1 MSDISIKIMPT
12 NHKIRVKKGS
22 YLIDVLY
29 EHGFIIPSSCGK
41 RGICGKCL
49 VEIEYTSESNEESVE
64 EKSHLFVNSCQFII
78 EKDITVYLPQMQ
90 IDKQKEIYKYKKPYQ
105 IKVKTN
111 INPNIQVLKINV
123 EREEIKKSKSYLD
136 YFFNL
141 VGKKN
146 VSIEV
151 LKKIACVKNDVNK
164 SYNLICSNQ
173 QIIDIKSEDKFNGI
187 FGIAIDL
194 GTTSIAIELIDLM
207 SGKNVGDISELNPQ
221 ILYGDDVISRIS
233 YAIQSKENIKLMQ
246 KSVISGINNLIE
258 RLIEKI
264 GITQNDIYDVVV
276 AGNTTMIHLLL
287 GIDPA
292 SLGEYPFTPTF
303 ISSLAIPAKEIGM
316 HTHPEAQMYIYPAI
330 GGFVGGDITAGL
342 LAINAMKQESP
353 FLFVD
358 LGTNGE
364 IVVSKQEHLF
374 ATSTA
379 VGPAFEGVRIQCGMR
394 ASIGAIERI
403 TINSEDIDIK
413 VIGNIE
419 PVGIC
424 GSALIDLLAI
434 LLRLKIVNTSGRM
447 LLESVNNPNIPE
459 KIRKRVKTNN
469 SDVIFEV
476 FHGKNKK
483 IFLSSRDVRQLQL
496 SCSAIKCGIKLL
508 AKESAIELQTIKKVY
523 IAGTFG
529 FYLDKKNLKTIGIIP
544 DEINEEKIDF
554 VGNSSL
560 AGAKYALINKNL
572 RSSIEEISRKI
583 KHIDLSTIP
592 EFEEEFA
599 MSTFFPESE

>member
-105 IKVKTN
+105 IKVETN

-141 VGKKN
+141 VAKKN

-258 RLIEKI
+258 QLIEKI

-287 GIDPA
+287 GIDPD

-342 LAINAMKQESP
+342 LAINAMKQENP

-508 AKESAIELQTIKKVY
+508 AKEAAIELQTIKKVY

>member
-1 MSDISIKIMPT
+1 MNDILIKILPANQEVRT
-12 NHKIRVKKGS
+12 KKGS

-49 VEIEYTSESNEESVE
+49 VEVEYTNKGNENSTK
-64 EKSHLFVNSCQFII
+64 EKSHLLVNSCQYIV
-78 EKDITVYLPQMQ
+78 EKDIAVSLPQVQ
-90 IDKQKEIYKYKKPYQ
+90 IDKQKEIYKFKKPYQ
-105 IKVKTN
+105 IKIETSF
-111 INPNIQVLKINV
+111 NPNIQVLKVNV
-123 EREEIKKSKSYLD
+123 EKEEIKKSKSYQD
-136 YFFNL
+136 YFFSL
-141 VGKKN
+141 IGKKDI
-146 VSIEV
+146 SLEV
-151 LKKIACVKNDVNK
+151 LKKIACIKNDITK
-164 SYNLICSNQ
+164 SYNLIFSNK
-173 QIIDIKSEDKFNGI
+173 QIIDIKKEREFNGI
-187 FGIAIDL
+187 YGIAIDL
-194 GTTSIAIELIDLM
+194 GTTSIAIELINLM
-207 SGKNVGDISELNPQ
+207 SGENVGDISELNPQ

-233 YAIQSKENIKLMQ
+233 YAIQSEDNTKLMQ
-246 KSVISGINNLIE
+246 KSVVSGINNLNE
-258 RLIEKI
+258 QLVKKI

-287 GIDPA
+287 GIDPS

-303 ISSLAIPAKEIGM
+303 LSNITIPPNKIGI

-342 LAINAMKQESP
+342 LAINAIKKEKP

-364 IVVSKQEHLF
+364 IVIAKQGLLY

-394 ASIGAIERI
+394 ASIGAIEKI
-403 TINSEDIDIK
+403 TLNNDDIDIK

-419 PVGIC
+419 PLGIC

-434 LLRLKIVNTSGRM
+434 LLRLKIINTSGRM
-447 LLESVNNPNIPE
+447 LSESVNNPNVPE

-508 AKESAIELQTIKKVY
+508 AKEADIGLQTFEKIY

-529 FYLDKKNLKTIGIIP
+529 FYLNRKNLKTIGIIP
-544 DEINEEKIDF
+544 EEINEEKIEF

-560 AGAKYALINKNL
+560 AGAKYALINKDL
-572 RSSIEEISRKI
+572 RNNIEEILGII

>member
-1 MSDISIKIMPT
+1 MNDILIKILPA
-12 NHKIRVKKGS
+12 NQEVRAKKGS

-49 VEIEYTSESNEESVE
+49 VEVEYTNKGNENSTK
-64 EKSHLFVNSCQFII
+64 EKSHLLINSCQYIV
-78 EKDITVYLPQMQ
+78 EKDIAVYLPQVQ
-90 IDKQKEIYKYKKPYQ
+90 IDKQKEIYKFKKPYQ
-105 IKVKTN
+105 IKIETSF
-111 INPNIQVLKINV
+111 NPNIQVLKVNV
-123 EREEIKKSKSYLD
+123 EKEEIKKSKSYQD
-136 YFFNL
+136 YFFSL
-141 VGKKN
+141 IGKKDI
-146 VSIEV
+146 SLEV
-151 LKKIACVKNDVNK
+151 LKKIACVKNDITK
-164 SYNLICSNQ
+164 SYNLIFSNK
-173 QIIDIKSEDKFNGI
+173 QIIDIKKEREFNGI
-187 FGIAIDL
+187 YGIAIDL
-194 GTTSIAIELIDLM
+194 GTTSIAIELINLM
-207 SGKNVGDISELNPQ
+207 SGENVGDISELNPQ

-233 YAIQSKENIKLMQ
+233 YAIQSEDNTKLMQ
-246 KSVISGINNLIE
+246 KSVVSGINNLNE
-258 RLIEKI
+258 QLVKKI

-287 GIDPA
+287 GIDPS

-303 ISSLAIPAKEIGM
+303 LSNITIPPNKIGI

-342 LAINAMKQESP
+342 LAINAIKKEKP

-364 IVVSKQEHLF
+364 IVIAKQGHLY

-394 ASIGAIERI
+394 ASIGAIEKI
-403 TINSEDIDIK
+403 TLNNDDIDIK

-419 PVGIC
+419 PLGIC

-434 LLRLKIVNTSGRM
+434 LLRLKIINTSGRM
-447 LLESVNNPNIPE
+447 LSESVNNPNVPE

-508 AKESAIELQTIKKVY
+508 AKEADIGLQTFEKIY

-529 FYLDKKNLKTIGIIP
+529 FYLNRKNLKTIGIIP
-544 DEINEEKIDF
+544 EEINEEKIEF

-560 AGAKYALINKNL
+560 AGAKYALINKDL
-572 RSSIEEISRKI
+572 RNNIEEILGII

>member
-1 MSDISIKIMPT
+1 LNDILIKILPANQEVRT
-12 NHKIRVKKGS
+12 KKGS

-49 VEIEYTSESNEESVE
+49 VEVEYTNKGNENSTK
-64 EKSHLFVNSCQFII
+64 EKSHLLVNSCQYIV
-78 EKDITVYLPQMQ
+78 EKDIAVSLPQVQ
-90 IDKQKEIYKYKKPYQ
+90 IDKQKEIYKFKKPYQ
-105 IKVKTN
+105 IKIETSF
-111 INPNIQVLKINV
+111 NPNIQVLKVNV
-123 EREEIKKSKSYLD
+123 EKEEIKKSKSYQD
-136 YFFNL
+136 YFFSL
-141 VGKKN
+141 IGKKDI
-146 VSIEV
+146 SLEV
-151 LKKIACVKNDVNK
+151 LKKIACIKNDITK
-164 SYNLICSNQ
+164 SYNLIFSNK
-173 QIIDIKSEDKFNGI
+173 QIIDIKKEREFNGI
-187 FGIAIDL
+187 YGIAIDL
-194 GTTSIAIELIDLM
+194 GTTSIAIELINLM
-207 SGKNVGDISELNPQ
+207 SGENVGDISELNPQ

-233 YAIQSKENIKLMQ
+233 YAIQSEDNTKLMQ
-246 KSVISGINNLIE
+246 KSVVSGINNLNE
-258 RLIEKI
+258 QLVKKI

-287 GIDPA
+287 GIDPS

-303 ISSLAIPAKEIGM
+303 LSNITIPPNKIGI

-342 LAINAMKQESP
+342 LAINAIKKEKP

-364 IVVSKQEHLF
+364 IVIAKQGLLY

-394 ASIGAIERI
+394 ASIGAIEKI
-403 TINSEDIDIK
+403 TLNNDDIDIK

-419 PVGIC
+419 PLGIC

-434 LLRLKIVNTSGRM
+434 LLRLKIINTSGRM
-447 LLESVNNPNIPE
+447 LTESVNNPNVPE

-508 AKESAIELQTIKKVY
+508 AKEADIGLQTFEKIY

-529 FYLDKKNLKTIGIIP
+529 FYLNRKNLKTIGIIP
-544 DEINEEKIDF
+544 EEINEEKIEF

-560 AGAKYALINKNL
+560 AGAKYALINKDL
-572 RSSIEEISRKI
+572 RNNIEEILGII

>member
-1 MSDISIKIMPT
+1 LSDISIKIMPT

-105 IKVKTN
+105 IKVETN

-141 VGKKN
+141 VAKKN

-258 RLIEKI
+258 QLIEKI

-287 GIDPA
+287 GIDPD

-342 LAINAMKQESP
+342 LAINAMKQENP

-508 AKESAIELQTIKKVY
+508 AKEAAIELQTIKKVY

>member
-1 MSDISIKIMPT
+1 LNDILIKILPANQEVRT
-12 NHKIRVKKGS
+12 KKGS

-49 VEIEYTSESNEESVE
+49 VEVEYTNKGNENSTK
-64 EKSHLFVNSCQFII
+64 EKSHLLVNSCQYIV
-78 EKDITVYLPQMQ
+78 EKDIAVSLPQVQ
-90 IDKQKEIYKYKKPYQ
+90 IDKQKEIYKFKKPYQ
-105 IKVKTN
+105 IKIETSF
-111 INPNIQVLKINV
+111 NPNIQVLKVNV
-123 EREEIKKSKSYLD
+123 EKEEIKKSKSYQD
-136 YFFNL
+136 YFFSL
-141 VGKKN
+141 IGKKDI
-146 VSIEV
+146 SLEV
-151 LKKIACVKNDVNK
+151 LKKIACIKNDITK
-164 SYNLICSNQ
+164 SYNLIFSNK
-173 QIIDIKSEDKFNGI
+173 QIIDIKKEREFNGI
-187 FGIAIDL
+187 YGIAIDL
-194 GTTSIAIELIDLM
+194 GTTSIAIELINLM
-207 SGKNVGDISELNPQ
+207 SGENVGDISELNPQ

-233 YAIQSKENIKLMQ
+233 YAIQSEDNTKLMQ
-246 KSVISGINNLIE
+246 KSVVSGINNLNE
-258 RLIEKI
+258 QLVKKI

-287 GIDPA
+287 GIDPS

-303 ISSLAIPAKEIGM
+303 LSNITIPPNKIGI

-342 LAINAMKQESP
+342 LAINAIKKEKP

-364 IVVSKQEHLF
+364 IVIAKQGLLY

-394 ASIGAIERI
+394 ASIGAIEKI
-403 TINSEDIDIK
+403 TLNNDDIDIK

-419 PVGIC
+419 PLGIC

-434 LLRLKIVNTSGRM
+434 LLRLKIINTSGRM
-447 LLESVNNPNIPE
+447 LSESVNNPNVPE

-508 AKESAIELQTIKKVY
+508 AKEADIGLQTFEKIY

-529 FYLDKKNLKTIGIIP
+529 FYLNRKNLKTIGIIP
-544 DEINEEKIDF
+544 EEINEEKIEF

-560 AGAKYALINKNL
+560 AGAKYALINKDL
-572 RSSIEEISRKI
+572 RNNIEEILGII